1 MCRQQKK
8 LKMPIMAI
16 CIHRTQRGENMKK
29 YKVALNVDGI
39 IQVTYTLHAYSA
51 DGAVY
56 RSKVKAFDD
65 FGESKFNAVY
75 VVEVKGGENNGRN

>member
-1 MCRQQKK
+1 MLKK
-8 LKMPIMAI
+8 AKKGIGETKM
-16 CIHRTQRGENMKK
+16 RK

-56 RSKVKAFDD
+56 RAKVKACED

-75 VVEVKGGENNGRN
+75 VVEVKGE

>member
-1 MCRQQKK
+1 
-8 LKMPIMAI
+8 MAI

-56 RSKVKAFDD
+56 RVKVKACED
-65 FGESKFNAVY
+65 FFANQNSTLY
-75 VVEVKGGENNGRN
+75 IL

>member
-1 MCRQQKK
+1 MERSKEK
-8 LKMPIMAI
+8 
-16 CIHRTQRGENMKK
+16 MKK

-39 IQVTYTLHAYSA
+39 IQVAYTLHAYSA

-56 RSKVKAFDD
+56 RAKVKASED

-75 VVEVKGGENNGRN
+75 VVEVKEGKNNGRH

>member
-1 MCRQQKK
+1 MK
-8 LKMPIMAI
+8 
-16 CIHRTQRGENMKK
+16 RGVNMKK

-56 RSKVKAFDD
+56 RAKVKAFDD
-65 FGESKFNAVY
+65 FGESKINAVY
-75 VVEVKGGENNGRN
+75 VVEVKDGENNDRD

>member
-1 MCRQQKK
+1 
-8 LKMPIMAI
+8 
-16 CIHRTQRGENMKK
+16 MKK

-39 IQVTYTLHAYSA
+39 VQVTYTLHAYSA

-56 RSKVKAFDD
+56 RAKVKAFND

-75 VVEVKGGENNGRN
+75 VVEVKDGETFEEVIFEAATKLNVKI

>member
-1 MCRQQKK
+1 M
-8 LKMPIMAI
+8 
-16 CIHRTQRGENMKK
+16 GK

-39 IQVTYTLHAYSA
+39 VQATYTLYAYNA

-56 RSKVKAFDD
+56 RAKVKAFDD

-75 VVEVKGGENNGRN
+75 VVEVKDGENNGRN

>member
-1 MCRQQKK
+1 M
-8 LKMPIMAI
+8 
-16 CIHRTQRGENMKK
+16 NK

-39 IQVTYTLHAYSA
+39 VQVTYTLHAYSA

-56 RSKVKAFDD
+56 RAKVKAFED

-75 VVEVKGGENNGRN
+75 VVEVKGE